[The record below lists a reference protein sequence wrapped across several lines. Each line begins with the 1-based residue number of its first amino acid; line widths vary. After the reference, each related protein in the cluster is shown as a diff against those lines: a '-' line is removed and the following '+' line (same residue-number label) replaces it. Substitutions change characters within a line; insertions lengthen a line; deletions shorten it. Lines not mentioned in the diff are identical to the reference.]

1 MFQCRALQANIFWVL
16 LIGGNA
22 EEGGANQ
29 LGSWSTDWCLF
40 MRSVRQSRKDVSAG
54 VVAAG
59 AAYEEDFIE
68 IDPSQP
74 ESGAAVGRAAAGARV
89 K

>member
-1 MFQCRALQANIFWVL
+1 MP
-16 LIGGNA
+16 
-22 EEGGANQ
+22 
-29 LGSWSTDWCLF
+29 
-40 MRSVRQSRKDVSAG
+40 AG

-74 ESGAAVGRAAAGARV
+74 EAGATAGTHGERHEHAA
-89 K
+89 